1 MWGAVRL
8 YSFGGCRRIV
18 RLSKHLRNFSKR
30 RGRGEVVKKGGR
42 GEEEQTA
49 GKEGEKREMR

>member
-1 MWGAVRL
+1 M
-8 YSFGGCRRIV
+8 